1 MINDTFRP
9 RFLGQVRLAQATM
22 TQWEGQEAAPL
33 DHPCSPFGTAAK
45 PPCEDI
51 CKVSLPRPELPQG
64 LKDLL
69 TEYNGE
75 IPVPKLSPLELE
87 AYNRANEEDSRNV
100 QAWAAEVERRTQGE
114 IDDYRSK
121 GWSVE
126 PRAPRIVVGPGT
138 KPGFSETAYW
148 VACPPGASLPK
159 PQPPEAGIPV
169 SLPPGPKPDLV
180 PVAAG
185 AGVVAILAAIIGG
198 AFGGK

>member
-1 MINDTFRP
+1 MRYPVMN
-9 RFLGQVRLAQATM
+9 L
-22 TQWEGQEAAPL
+22 GQEATQL
-33 DHPCSPFGTAAK
+33 KNPCSPFDVAAK

-87 AYNRANEEDSRNV
+87 RYNRANEEDNRNV
-100 QAWAAEVERRTQGE
+100 YAWAAEVERRTQWK

-126 PRAPRIVVGPGT
+126 PRSPRIVVGPGA

-159 PQPPEAGIPV
+159 TQPPEVGIPAVPSTALAPV
-169 SLPPGPKPDLV
+169 SKFPTKTVLAVSGGLT
-180 PVAAG
+180 AA
-185 AGVVAILAAIIGG
+185 ALIAFLALR
-198 AFGGK
+198 